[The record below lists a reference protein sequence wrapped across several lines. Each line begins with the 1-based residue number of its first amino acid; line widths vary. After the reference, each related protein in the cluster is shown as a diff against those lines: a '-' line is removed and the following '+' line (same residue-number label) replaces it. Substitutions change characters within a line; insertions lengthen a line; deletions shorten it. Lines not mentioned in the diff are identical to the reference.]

1 VFSEI
6 DYGNWHYRSGERYV
20 MLRDG
25 RWKLSLYRD
34 PRDPAPHTGRE
45 DHVLFDLGNDSAEV
59 HNLAYDPAYAEVM
72 TKLLDKLE
80 AWDRDRPLVTP
91 SVVSDH

>member
-1 VFSEI
+1 
-6 DYGNWHYRSGERYV
+6 

-34 PRDPAPHTGRE
+34 PTRYAGRE
-45 DHVLFDLGNDSAEV
+45 DRVLFDLENDPAEV
-59 HNLAYDPAYAEVM
+59 HNLAYDPAYGEVM